1 MALNLLKENDFIEIV
16 KEIQREI
23 EIDASIVCFYD
34 LFKIAN
40 YQIQSFV
47 LFSMELAM
55 NFGQSGFD
63 PHEYKNQT

>member
-1 MALNLLKENDFIEIV
+1 MALNLRKENDFIEIV
-16 KEIQREI
+16 KGIQREI
-23 EIDASIVCFYD
+23 EAEANIVIFYD
-34 LFKIAN
+34 LLKIAN

-47 LFSMELAM
+47 LFSKGLAM